1 MPLMRFCVKDS
12 DEVLEFFD
20 DEVEEVEPGLFKRK
34 YCKDDRFYVKQR
46 NTDTRTVGTSIGYRH
61 MYPIYDSAH
70 LSKKVS
76 DQNARER
83 DAEENLER
91 FQKSTFKRL

>member
-12 DEVLEFFD
+12 DEVVEFFD
-20 DEVEEVEPGLFKRK
+20 DEVEEVEAGVFQRK
-34 YCKDDRFYVKQR
+34 YCKDDRFYIKQT
-46 NTDTRTVGTSIGYRH
+46 NTDTRTVGISIGYRH
-61 MYPIYDSAH
+61 AYPIYDSAH

-76 DQNARER
+76 DQNAKER
-83 DAEENLER
+83 DSEDNLER